1 MGTLF
6 IHNEVFPIGD
16 FKLYC
21 YSYLLFDHL
30 ASAIWCCDSHI
41 LSYIVWRMD
50 LKQCKLHFAAL
61 FSSEKRLSCD
71 FLSVC

>member
-21 YSYLLFDHL
+21 YSYLLFDRL

-41 LSYIVWRMD
+41 VLY
-50 LKQCKLHFAAL
+50 
-61 FSSEKRLSCD
+61 
-71 FLSVC
+71 SVTNGFKAM